1 MFMSAVVLSCLAAAG
16 LMTLASADHHEAAV
30 IELAAIA
37 APPEPTK
44 DATVMDREVHVL
56 KLDDNGRAR
65 GPIPPRFRETPPMCH
80 EGVRMAWA
88 DAYLN
93 EKGYADG
100 MLRVC
105 YGRAGDEGANNI
117 DLYSAGQ
124 TDDSQWITGVAHET
138 SSQWALLPSKGRP
151 C

>member
-37 APPEPTK
+37 APPEPAK
-44 DATVMDREVHVL
+44 DATVMDREGHVL
-56 KLDDNGRAR
+56 KLGENGRAR
-65 GPIPPRFRETPPMCH
+65 GPIPPRFQETPPMCH
-80 EGVRMAWA
+80 EGVWMEWA

-93 EKGYADG
+93 EKGYAGG

-105 YGRAGDEGANNI
+105 YMLAGDEGANNN
-117 DLYSAGQ
+117 DPYSEGQ
-124 TDDSQWITGVAHET
+124 TDDSQR
-138 SSQWALLPSKGRP
+138 SPS
-151 C
+151 

>member
-37 APPEPTK
+37 APPEPAK
-44 DATVMDREVHVL
+44 DATVMDREGHVL
-56 KLDDNGRAR
+56 KLGDDGWAR
-65 GPIPPRFRETPPMCH
+65 GPIPPRFRETPPMCN
-80 EGVRMAWA
+80 EGLWMEWA

-100 MLRVC
+100 MSRGC
-105 YGRAGDEGANNI
+105 YMLAADEGANNI
-117 DLYSAGQ
+117 DPDSEGQ
-124 TDDSQWITGVAHET
+124 TDDSQR
-138 SSQWALLPSKGRP
+138 SPS
-151 C
+151 